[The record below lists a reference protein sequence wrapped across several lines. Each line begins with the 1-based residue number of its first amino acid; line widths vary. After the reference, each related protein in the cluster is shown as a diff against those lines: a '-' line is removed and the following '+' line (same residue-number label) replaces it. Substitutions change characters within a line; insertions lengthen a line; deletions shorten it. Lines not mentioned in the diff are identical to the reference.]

1 MTTFPFE
8 TWDDGRLTVN
18 REFAASLR
26 TMEFSSFASF
36 MSAAGDV
43 AKDLLPERTTV
54 RLSLPGRDGQ
64 PRDFYLKRHRPSP
77 LKEYVKPWLRLSRP
91 LLGARHE
98 WNAILQFHAAG
109 IATMTPVAMGEH
121 RGESFLLTE
130 GIANCRK
137 LSEWMESRFGG
148 NDSWQKLPASVAS
161 TEAGSFRHETQEP
174 NHSESEMT
182 AIIDGVAELARAMHG
197 QLLHHQDFYLTH
209 LLLPLDHRGRRIHVI
224 DLGRAMKR
232 TRLARRWIVKD
243 LAQLNYSASQFPD
256 WARRRF
262 LERYLGRPLRRSDDR
277 LRRQIEWK
285 TARIARHSAK
295 HRL

>member
-1 MTTFPFE
+1 MTTFPLE

-18 REFAASLR
+18 AEFANSLR
-26 TMEFSSFASF
+26 TAGFTSFDAFMEST
-36 MSAAGDV
+36 GEV
-43 AKDLLPERTTV
+43 AKDLLRERTTV
-54 RLSLPGRDGQ
+54 RLSLPGRDGD

-98 WNAILQFHAAG
+98 WNAILAFHAAG
-109 IATMTPVAMGEH
+109 IPTMTPVAVGEH

-137 LSEWMESRFGG
+137 LSEWMEAHFRSAPWRT
-148 NDSWQKLPASVAS
+148 LPASADS
-161 TEAGSFRHETQEP
+161 PDAGSVRHGAGEFTD
-174 NHSESEMT
+174 NDSELTSVV
-182 AIIDGVAELARAMHG
+182 DGVAELARAMHG
-197 QLLHHQDFYLTH
+197 SGLHHQDFYLTH
-209 LLLPLDHRGRRIHVI
+209 LLLPEDDQPPRIHVI
-224 DLGRAMKR
+224 DLGRALR
-232 TRLARRWIVKD
+232 RRRLARRWIVKD
-243 LAQLNYSASQFPD
+243 LAQLNYSARLFPD

-262 LERYLGRPLRRSDDR
+262 LERYFGRPLRRSDDR
-277 LRRQIEWK
+277 LRRQIERK